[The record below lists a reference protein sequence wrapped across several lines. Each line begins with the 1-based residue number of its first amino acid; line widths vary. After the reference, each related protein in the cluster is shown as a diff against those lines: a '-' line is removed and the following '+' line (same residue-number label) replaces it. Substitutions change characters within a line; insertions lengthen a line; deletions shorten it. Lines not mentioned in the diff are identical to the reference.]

1 MTDMLIENVRALDPG
16 HGVIASSVLLRN
28 GKLAALDPEHR
39 STEEANRIDG
49 GGRLLTPGLIDIHTH
64 GICGQRYDRCESL
77 EPGSLKVAQFG
88 TTSAVTTLS
97 GRLEPDLLD
106 RLDRIA
112 DAAEKA
118 SGAHM
123 DMLHLEGPF
132 LALPGA
138 GGEGIA
144 GDVHVLE
151 EILAACRGRAKAMSV
166 SPDQQKIIPVIETLV
181 EHGVRPFITH
191 TRADVEQTRRA
202 IDAGA
207 RHATHFYNVFYAP
220 QETDPGVRPVGA
232 VEAILADPRC
242 TVDFIC
248 DGVHVHPAA
257 IACAVATKGY
267 NGVALI
273 TDSNSG
279 AGLPPGIYDEGWRP
293 RQIRVCDGGGCRIH
307 APGKPLHGGL
317 AGSSMTMDAGIRNL
331 RRWLD
336 LPDEQIWAMGTS
348 VPAQVMGLEQ
358 KGVMKPGA
366 DADLVLWDDTDDG
379 PRAVR
384 TWVGGRTVYDVS
396 GHKDG

>member
-1 MTDMLIENVRALDPG
+1 MEL
-16 HGVIASSVLLRN
+16 SSV
-28 GKLAALDPEHR
+28 
-39 STEEANRIDG
+39 
-49 GGRLLTPGLIDIHTH
+49 
-64 GICGQRYDRCESL
+64 
-77 EPGSLKVAQFG
+77 
-88 TTSAVTTLS
+88 VTTLS
-97 GRLEPDLLD
+97 GRLEPDLLA

-138 GGEGIA
+138 GGEGVA

-151 EILAACRGRAKAMSV
+151 EILAACRGRAKSMSV

-207 RHATHFYNVFYAP
+207 RHATHFYDVFYASE
-220 QETDPGVRPVGA
+220 ETDPGVRPVGA

-257 IACAVATKGY
+257 IACTVAAKGY
-267 NGVALI
+267 KGVALI
-273 TDSNSG
+273 TDANSG

-293 RQIRVCDGGGCRIH
+293 RQIRVCYGGGCRIH
-307 APGKPLHGGL
+307 APGTPLHGVL
-317 AGSSMTMDAGIRNL
+317 AGSTLTMDAGIRNL

-384 TWVGGRTVYDVS
+384 TWVGGRTVYDAS
-396 GHKDG
+396 GHKDD